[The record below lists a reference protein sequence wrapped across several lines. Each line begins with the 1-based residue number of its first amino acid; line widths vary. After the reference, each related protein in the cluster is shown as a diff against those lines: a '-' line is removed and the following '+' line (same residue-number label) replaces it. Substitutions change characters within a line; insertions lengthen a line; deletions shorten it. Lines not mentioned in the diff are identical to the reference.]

1 MNDIDTS
8 SVAEVSMMILGFAE
22 KRNRW
27 HFTSKCDVFIA
38 ALRIAL
44 RLSSAKIIIDL
55 LLGRELSRWRPA
67 EINNYYCSCK
77 SQTKFHRQQRKKKES
92 FLYRVR

>member
-8 SVAEVSMMILGFAE
+8 SVAEVSMMILGSAE

-27 HFTSKCDVFIA
+27 YFTSKCDVFIA

-44 RLSSAKIIIDL
+44 RLSSARSL
-55 LLGRELSRWRPA
+55 LTFSWEENCHGGDPL
-67 EINNYYCSCK
+67 K
-77 SQTKFHRQQRKKKES
+77 
-92 FLYRVR
+92 